1 MSLRLGFLQ
10 HVAFMF
16 HEVSG
21 RVCRVDGE
29 SQRVNGHVC
38 LVDARLCLWVD
49 WALGP
54 FVSVLF
60 CPSCGLL
67 VFFCVL
73 GFGPAL

>member
-1 MSLRLGFLQ
+1 
-10 HVAFMF
+10 MF

-49 WALGP
+49 WALDP